1 MPSNQPMKRTHLLP
15 TSIAC
20 AMDSENER
28 AGPLPNNGMHLTA
41 LRAAADANRYA
52 DVLHAELVKCRLA
65 LTLGGKLCFANGLL

>member
-41 LRAAADANRYA
+41 LRAAADANR
-52 DVLHAELVKCRLA
+52 
-65 LTLGGKLCFANGLL
+65 